1 MFISIVFCISESLR
15 LYDCKRSMIAT
26 DISINAVEKHG
37 CSKEISM
44 NQSVQA
50 KNK

>member
-1 MFISIVFCISESLR
+1 MFCIFVFGSALR
-15 LYDCKRSMIAT
+15 LHEDKSAVVAI
-26 DISINAVEKHG
+26 DVSINVIESHG

-50 KNK
+50 KTK